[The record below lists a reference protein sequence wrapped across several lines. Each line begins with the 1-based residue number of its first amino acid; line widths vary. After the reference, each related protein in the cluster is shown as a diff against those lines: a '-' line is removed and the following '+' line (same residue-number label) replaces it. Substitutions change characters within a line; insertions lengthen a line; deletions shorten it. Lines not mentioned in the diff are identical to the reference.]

1 MSGTGRVPWV
11 ECYLYNFNNALEW
24 LWIHGT
30 LAKPREVRL
39 PVAPDSIDLIQIDSR
54 VNSSTHYNCKFK
66 LTDPRVDL

>member
-30 LAKPREVRL
+30 LAKPREVML
-39 PVAPDSIDLIQIDSR
+39 AILLESQLI
-54 VNSSTHYNCKFK
+54 NSGSK
-66 LTDPRVDL
+66 LDNSKVKLLT